1 METRGP
7 FNSKVPIFKLV
18 KRNEANKNGVG
29 GGETA
34 GTVRNTTGR
43 KKSESHEEGEN
54 KRVGER
60 GAMSN

>member
-1 METRGP
+1 M
-7 FNSKVPIFKLV
+7 FKLV